1 MSEKGYSADL
11 RLCFC
16 VDFLIIHSESS
27 EIFQVRKKIPWY
39 VVRKKIPWYAC
50 EILLIDNKVLHKYTI
65 ASFEITSSN
74 Y

>member
-1 MSEKGYSADL
+1 MSEKGYSANFI
-11 RLCFC
+11 LCFC

-39 VVRKKIPWYAC
+39 VC
-50 EILLIDNKVLHKYTI
+50 EILLINKVLHKYTI
-65 ASFEITSSN
+65 VSPEITAPN